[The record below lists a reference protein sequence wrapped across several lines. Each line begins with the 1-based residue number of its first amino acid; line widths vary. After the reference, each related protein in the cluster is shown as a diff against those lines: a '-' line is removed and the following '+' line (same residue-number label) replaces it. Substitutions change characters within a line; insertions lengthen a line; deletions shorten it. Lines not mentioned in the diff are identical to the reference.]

1 MKKVLQ
7 WSSISTKLATTS
19 HLKPFITKT
28 KEEQDMA
35 LEIKVIAWDRHKIM
49 AGSNWQMGYQPS
61 RYWQLDLQ
69 WQYRFASSQK
79 DHTTSHKQTTNK
91 QHLTNKQHRHRSCTL
106 YVVFSI
112 FHFKSFSNS
121 YFLQHNI
128 KFVRLG
134 KTSKIHG
141 QIQKYSADV
150 LTQNIQSVGELR
162 QFYSQQVSVNTKH
175 TISRRTKTVL

>member
-1 MKKVLQ
+1 VQLNINKT
-7 WSSISTKLATTS
+7 SNHLAPQTIYFKNKRRTR
-19 HLKPFITKT
+19 H
-28 KEEQDMA
+28 MA

-61 RYWQLDLQ
+61 RSWQLDLQ
-69 WQYRFASSQK
+69 WQYRFASSQT
-79 DHTTSHKQTTNK
+79 DHTTSHKQTTRTQK
-91 QHLTNKQHRHRSCTL
+91 L
-106 YVVFSI
+106 YIIYIVFSI

-162 QFYSQQVSVNTKH
+162 QFYCQQVSVNTEH

>member
-28 KEEQDMA
+28 KEEQDIWHWKSKSQPRTGTK
-35 LEIKVIAWDRHKIM
+35 LWQGQTGKWDTNPPAIDNQIFNDNTDSLPLK
-49 AGSNWQMGYQPS
+49 
-61 RYWQLDLQ
+61 
-69 WQYRFASSQK
+69 K
-79 DHTTSHKQTTNK
+79 TT

-150 LTQNIQSVGELR
+150 LTQNIQSVGEIR
-162 QFYSQQVSVNTKH
+162 QFYSQQVSVNTEH
-175 TISRRTKTVL
+175 TVSGRTKTVLQPTGQC